1 MSAPFSFSK
10 IKTGDFSKMLV
21 SAYNMQ
27 RHSPED
33 YHMNGNKTQKRDLTT
48 REFKFWL
55 GNQES

>member
-1 MSAPFSFSK
+1 
-10 IKTGDFSKMLV
+10 MLV